1 MRTHIALH
9 RCGTVEGRRSKKDQI
24 GDAAV
29 VAIKENGPM
38 SLSDLFDAIE
48 ASGVEIGIQNPKQYL
63 STTLNRDDRLKYV
76 EGKGWSLS
84 KGGGI

>member
-1 MRTHIALH
+1 
-9 RCGTVEGRRSKKDQI
+9 
-24 GDAAV
+24 
-29 VAIKENGPM
+29 M